1 MKSELLVV
9 AAGIP
14 PEIGDKF
21 VTRFNKTFS
30 IISLLP
36 LDRSEG
42 YTNSYS
48 EDLYQQ
54 LSMELKRRE
63 QIDRSRLLS
72 DVNLVLLYLDKK
84 DGSESALLRKFGVEA
99 LVVPLKW
106 PKLAEMPLATGN
118 QRGQAVNGLIR
129 EGRRAIG
136 HARDLLAVIAEEI
149 TNRDNKTCL
158 LLPRRNFGRQINK
171 IFNCVRDAVLSGGG
185 QDEFKKNLDRVS
197 RSLRTSHADRRRYFV
212 GETNLVFKSPG
223 KAGARHGLA
232 PVWEDPGHDSSC
244 VIRGRLRFGA
254 SFDPKFHYDC
264 HIPRGGNR
272 RFPSCHGEKE
282 MPRGRTHV
290 NIAPNDNIR

>member
-1 MKSELLVV
+1 MKPKLLVV

-14 PEIGDKF
+14 PEIRDKF
-21 VTRFNKTFS
+21 ETRFNKTFS

-48 EDLYQQ
+48 EDLYRRF
-54 LSMELKRRE
+54 SMELKRHE

-72 DVNLVLLYLDKK
+72 DVNLVLLYIDKH
-84 DGSESALLRKFGVEA
+84 DGSESTLLRKFGVEA

-106 PKLAEMPLATGN
+106 PKFAEMPLATGN

-136 HARDLLAVIAEEI
+136 HARNLLAVVAEEI

-158 LLPRRNFGRQINK
+158 LLPCRNFGHQINA
-171 IFNCVRDAVLSGGG
+171 IFNCVRDAVLSGGD

-197 RSLRTSHADRRRYFV
+197 RSLRTNHTGRRRYFV
-212 GETNLVFKSPG
+212 GEANLVFKSPG

-264 HIPRGGNR
+264 DVPKGGNR
-272 RFPSCHGEKE
+272 HFPSCHGEKD
-282 MPRGRTHV
+282 MPHGRTHV
-290 NIAPNDNIR
+290 NIAPNDNVR